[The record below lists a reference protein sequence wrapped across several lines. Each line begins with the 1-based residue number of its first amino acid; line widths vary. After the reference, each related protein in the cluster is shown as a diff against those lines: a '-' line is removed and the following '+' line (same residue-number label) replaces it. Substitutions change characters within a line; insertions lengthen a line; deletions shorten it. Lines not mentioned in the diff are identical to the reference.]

1 MVLGL
6 GSNYQCSTLVI
17 SIFRAKLFQAPKI
30 FGFPRLIQLITRQK
44 WLISAPINSRAK
56 IFDLPNYFPRQN
68 IWISAPNY
76 FAQSATCGMMGYF
89 RTLN

>member
-17 SIFRAKLFQAPKI
+17 NIFRAKLFQAPKI

-56 IFDLPNYFPRQN
+56 IFDFRAKIFGFPRL
-68 IWISAPNY
+68 IISLKVPLVA
-76 FAQSATCGMMGYF
+76 
-89 RTLN
+89 